1 MSSDIQHARRLPH
14 VKRNFLLLRSRR
26 LFLFLKL
33 PGSVKY
39 KIFAFIN
46 FETRFFHQMTVC
58 GIFYPFFSRSFNFV
72 SLNWKNIPFKKT
84 YRDISKS
91 FPREKLY

>member
-33 PGSVKY
+33 PESVKY

-46 FETRFFHQMTVC
+46 FETRFFHQMTFL
-58 GIFYPFFSRSFNFV
+58 I
-72 SLNWKNIPFKKT
+72 KT
-84 YRDISKS
+84 KML
-91 FPREKLY
+91 F